1 MDFLLILLQLFSA
14 FLVAP
19 LFDGIAR
26 KLRAKFQSRIGPNIF
41 QTYYDILKLAKRGRT
56 KPECSS
62 LIYQISPYLLFLS
75 SAIMFCLLPVT
86 YGADSPFARISDVL
100 LFIYIAAMFR
110 FIFIISGIDTGNAF
124 GAVGSSRE
132 ATIGVYSECIV
143 IMCLVVVMLGIGTS
157 NLVEISNAIRAGEY
171 GYFIPSFAI
180 ASTAFIWMMYVET
193 GRKPYDLAEAEQEL
207 QEGVL
212 GEYSGKDLSI
222 MGLSLML
229 KQFSML
235 GLFLVIFEPW
245 NFDNPILA
253 LIVFILEIGILYVL
267 VVFIDNFG
275 PRFTM
280 SKGVRK
286 TLIFPFAIACSAIF
300 CFILGV

>member
-1 MDFLLILLQLFSA
+1 MDFILIFLQLF
-14 FLVAP
+14 VAILIAP
-19 LFDGIAR
+19 FFDGIAR

-41 QTYYDILKLAKRGRT
+41 QTYYDVLKLAKRGRT

-62 LIYQISPYLLFLS
+62 LVYKIAPYLLFVT
-75 SAIMFCLLPVT
+75 SATMFCLLPVT
-86 YGADSPFARISDVL
+86 YGENSIFARISDIL
-100 LFIYIAAMFR
+100 IFIYLSAMFR

-124 GAVGSSRE
+124 AAVGSSRE
-132 ATIGVYSECIV
+132 ATIGVYSECIA
-143 IMCLVVVMLGIGTS
+143 IMCLIVVMLGLGTS
-157 NLVEISNAIRAGEY
+157 NLVEISNAVRNGAY
-171 GYFIPSFAI
+171 GYFIPSFSI
-180 ASTAFIWMMYVET
+180 ASTAFIWIIYVET

-222 MGLSLML
+222 VGLSMML

-235 GLFLVIFEPW
+235 GFFLIIFEPW
-245 NFDNPILA
+245 NFENPLLA
-253 LIVFILEIGILYVL
+253 LMVFILEIGILYVL
-267 VVFIDNFG
+267 VIFIDNFG

-280 SKGVRK
+280 SKGVKK

>member
-1 MDFLLILLQLFSA
+1 MDFILIFLQLFVA
-14 FLVAP
+14 ILVAP
-19 LFDGIAR
+19 FFDGIAR

-41 QTYYDILKLAKRGRT
+41 QTYYDVLKLAKRGRT

-62 LIYQISPYLLFLS
+62 LVYKIAPYLLFIT
-75 SAIMFCLLPVT
+75 SAVMFCLLPVT
-86 YGADSPFARISDVL
+86 YGENSIFARISDILV
-100 LFIYIAAMFR
+100 FIYLSAMFR

-124 GAVGSSRE
+124 AAVGSSRE
-132 ATIGVYSECIV
+132 ATIGVYSECIA
-143 IMCLVVVMLGIGTS
+143 IMCLIVVMLGLGTS
-157 NLVEISNAIRAGEY
+157 NLVEISNAVRNGAY

-180 ASTAFIWMMYVET
+180 ASTAFIWIMYVET

-222 MGLSLML
+222 VGLSMML

-235 GLFLVIFEPW
+235 GFFLIIFEPW
-245 NFDNPILA
+245 NFENPLLA
-253 LIVFILEIGILYVL
+253 LMVFILEIGILYVL
-267 VVFIDNFG
+267 VIFIDNFG

-286 TLIFPFAIACSAIF
+286 TLIFLFAIACSAIF

>member
-1 MDFLLILLQLFSA
+1 MDFILIFLQLFVA
-14 FLVAP
+14 ILVAP
-19 LFDGIAR
+19 FFDGIAR

-41 QTYYDILKLAKRGRT
+41 QTYYDVLKLAKRGRT

-62 LIYQISPYLLFLS
+62 LVYKIAPYLLFIT
-75 SAIMFCLLPVT
+75 SAVMFCLLPVT
-86 YGADSPFARISDVL
+86 YGENSIFARISDILV
-100 LFIYIAAMFR
+100 FIYLSAMFR

-124 GAVGSSRE
+124 AAVGSSRE
-132 ATIGVYSECIV
+132 ATIGVYSECIA
-143 IMCLVVVMLGIGTS
+143 IMCLIVVMLGLGTS
-157 NLVEISNAIRAGEY
+157 NLVEISNAVRNGAY

-180 ASTAFIWMMYVET
+180 ASTAFIWIMYVET

-222 MGLSLML
+222 VGLSMML

-235 GLFLVIFEPW
+235 GFFLIIFEPW
-245 NFDNPILA
+245 NFENPLLA
-253 LIVFILEIGILYVL
+253 LMVFILEIGILYVL
-267 VVFIDNFG
+267 VIFIDNFG